1 MASQIRTNST
11 DETRKFND
19 QHIPPKP
26 LSLRPSYSTE
36 NNSEDVIVSLS
47 NAYENRR
54 ARQVGEWER
63 LYTSNVYRAV

>member
-1 MASQIRTNST
+1 MANRIRTKST

-19 QHIPPKP
+19 PQSPPKP
-26 LSLRPSYSTE
+26 LSLRTSYSKE
-36 NNSEDVIVSLS
+36 NISDDVIVSLS

-63 LYTSNVYRAV
+63 LYTTNVYRAV